1 MKKFIDLLLIRKA
14 ARLIPEEDLSAR
26 QQFNLFR
33 TLTAATFLISLSIT
47 LQVLSVL
54 QAGLVFS
61 ALLCGLTSLLLLNY
75 FLLNIHRQFRFAY
88 WISVISSL
96 AVLHVVT
103 YYSGG
108 IRNSGMMYLGGLIL
122 ATFMLLGNK
131 EGKIISVLS
140 ILNLIFFYFFSE
152 YFGRDVRNII
162 DSDASGSML
171 NLDYFITYLT
181 ATVLIYS
188 LSNNLLSNKN
198 IVISKVMESKKD
210 LERINEELRKLSL
223 VASKTDNLVL
233 ITDASGSIEWVN
245 EGFER
250 SIGYNLEEVKGMQAG
265 EALFNAIDR
274 AAIMEQL
281 NSSLE
286 QNESFSDEVNGVS
299 KHGGNIWLSVQAT
312 PILDAQGVR
321 ERVVYVCSDITARK
335 EADERTAEYYR
346 YLEKANKE
354 LDKFAYVVSHDLKA
368 PLRAISNLSTWIEE
382 DLGDSFSS
390 DTREHFNMLKG
401 RVVRMEGLINGILE
415 YSRADRVKSPNVCFD
430 AREVFD
436 EVFDL
441 LIVDNNLHVD
451 ISGLLPQME
460 TERMK
465 FQQVVS
471 NLVSNAIR
479 HNDKP
484 DASLSI
490 AIREDEQF
498 HIFSFE
504 DNGPGIEAQY
514 HEKIFVIFQTL
525 KARDSFESTGVG
537 LAIVK
542 KIIDEVGGKVMV
554 ESETGR
560 FTRFTV
566 FWPKHT
572 EERYKP
578 FQFSLH
584 EGATLNE
591 RRAQS
596 LKRHTA

>member
-1 MKKFIDLLLIRKA
+1 MKKLIDLILIRNA
-14 ARLIPEEDLSAR
+14 ARLIHEQDLSAR

-47 LQVLSVL
+47 FQVLSVL
-54 QAGLVFS
+54 QAEVAFS
-61 ALLCGLTSLLLLNY
+61 TLLCGLTSLLMLNY
-75 FLLNIHRQFRFAY
+75 FTLNWHKQFRFAY

-108 IRNSGMMYLGGLIL
+108 IRNSGMVYFGGLIL
-122 ATFMLLGNK
+122 ATFMLLGNR

-140 ILNLIFFYFFSE
+140 ILNLIFFYFYSE
-152 YFGRDVRNII
+152 FFGRDVRNII

-181 ATVLIYS
+181 ATILIYS

-198 IVISKVMESKKD
+198 VVISKVMESKKD
-210 LERINEELRKLSL
+210 LEHKNEELRKLSL

-233 ITDASGSIEWVN
+233 ITDASGTIEWVN
-245 EGFER
+245 EGYER
-250 SIGYNLEEVKGMQAG
+250 CTGYRLEEVKGMQAG
-265 EALFNAIDR
+265 ETLFDIKANPEI
-274 AAIMEQL
+274 IIQL
-281 NSSLE
+281 NRSLE
-286 QNESFSDEVNGVS
+286 HNESFSDEVNCFTKDGR
-299 KHGGNIWLSVQAT
+299 KIWLSVQAT
-312 PILDAQGVR
+312 PILDGQGIR
-321 ERVVYVCSDITARK
+321 ERTVYVCSDISDRK
-335 EADERTAEYYR
+335 EADERTSEYYR

-441 LIVDNNLHVD
+441 LIENNNLNVQLQ
-451 ISGLLPQME
+451 GQLPQME

-484 DASLSI
+484 NASLSI
-490 AIREDEQF
+490 EVSEDDQF
-498 HIFSFE
+498 HLFSFT

-542 KIIDEVGGKVMV
+542 KIIDEVGGKITV
-554 ESETGR
+554 ESEAGM
-560 FTRFTV
+560 FTRFIV
-566 FWPKHT
+566 YWPKHT

-596 LKRHTA
+596 LQIHTA